1 MAPPAKRKKPSD
13 NGTAA
18 ESNATPVTE
27 DILEEVEEGDEGPI
41 QKRQKKATPATNQK
55 TKEKHYL
62 LYDRCVAEKPIGD
75 HFSVQELTEFDIADD
90 QDELKTLTQ
99 TLVDLHLFT
108 PLHLNRG
115 FLYRLRTKDV
125 AYKLAKLSLETHM
138 IYQHIEGSGS
148 AGTWKRT
155 LVLKTNLHEN
165 TATKSLK
172 ELVAKG
178 LVREIK
184 SAKYPT
190 RRIYLL
196 SHIKPSADNLGGNFF
211 DGGVLDEA
219 LVYEMKKLA
228 VYTIEQ
234 ASWAKREI
242 PTPQLPTEVDF
253 TSKKSKFKARPKFE
267 YFPHPPDY
275 EGYPTTLDV
284 LASITSSGIL
294 QAGVTL
300 VEDDI
305 SKLLKSLEY
314 DGQIELVRTSQ
325 GKLTNGYRSV
335 HRGSKM
341 GMKPQPGGHEQGFL
355 GINEVDEEGRPGNGF
370 TGVPCG
376 RCEVF
381 KACRVGGV
389 VSPEGCVY
397 MTEWLDF

>member
-1 MAPPAKRKKPSD
+1 MAPAVKRKKPA
-13 NGTAA
+13 N
-18 ESNATPVTE
+18 ENATASGSGAPETEEILE
-27 DILEEVEEGDEGPI
+27 DIEEGDDEPV
-41 QKRQKKATPATNQK
+41 QKRQRKTAPATSGQK
-55 TKEKHYL
+55 SKEKYNE

-90 QDELKTLTQ
+90 ENDLKVLTQ
-99 TLVDLHLFT
+99 NLVDLHLFT

-196 SHIKPSADNLGGNFF
+196 AHIKPSADNLGGNFF

-234 ASWAKREI
+234 SSWAR
-242 PTPQLPTEVDF
+242 
-253 TSKKSKFKARPKFE
+253 R
-267 YFPHPPDY
+267 
-275 EGYPTTLDV
+275 
-284 LASITSSGIL
+284 
-294 QAGVTL
+294 
-300 VEDDI
+300 
-305 SKLLKSLEY
+305 
-314 DGQIELVRTSQ
+314 
-325 GKLTNGYRSV
+325 
-335 HRGSKM
+335 
-341 GMKPQPGGHEQGFL
+341 
-355 GINEVDEEGRPGNGF
+355 
-370 TGVPCG
+370 
-376 RCEVF
+376 
-381 KACRVGGV
+381 
-389 VSPEGCVY
+389 
-397 MTEWLDF
+397 